1 MAEPSSIATAVARR
15 FAKPASIF
23 EKVKHPQIKISIVTN
38 VTDPSLRIKYLSGS
52 EEDSYRAPWG
62 AWGQDHIRR
71 SYLNKHV
78 KGIER
83 LISERWPKLK
93 FRAETEKNPEK
104 LIAILEEID
113 DLLFNLEMRIA
124 SQNEMRSRGNAESQ
138 SDCHESISDV
148 PPGDSESGS
157 Q

>member
-1 MAEPSSIATAVARR
+1 M
-15 FAKPASIF
+15 
-23 EKVKHPQIKISIVTN
+23 
-38 VTDPSLRIKYLSGS
+38 
-52 EEDSYRAPWG
+52 
-62 AWGQDHIRR
+62 
-71 SYLNKHV
+71 NKHV